1 MTFAEK
7 LTAAIARNQ
16 SLLCVGLDPSPEFLP
31 RPDRP
36 FEVTDDLINRLEG
49 WLGEIVAGTA
59 GLVCAYKPTL
69 DIYLTLGAAGLAL
82 LERVLAKLPDNLPVI
97 LDAKHADLIT
107 GGIFARTAYDRWRV
121 DAVTVAPFSG
131 QDHVAPFLVYPDRA
145 IFALCYTEN
154 PSARFLQDTNQGDR
168 AAYLQN
174 IEQIKSWGIPDQVGL
189 EVEASDPAVL
199 RRIRAIAPT
208 RSILLRGAW
217 SSGILQTQT
226 YSSDLTAE
234 EIDAIDR
241 NLPETLAAGR
251 TTDHEGLIIL
261 VPRSALSHPN
271 PARQVRTLYDCLN
284 RARRTLPTLPAP
296 PPIAPGD
303 DDRDRPGPS
312 ANGSNGT
319 NSSNGSNG
327 SNGFQ
332 GRPISLEPLRD
343 RAPHREDRLILA
355 LHDLGCILFG
365 EYIQASGAV
374 FPYYIDLRPIISNPS
389 VFNQILNAYARLLE
403 PLQFDRI
410 AGIPY
415 GSLPT
420 ATGLSLRLQRPLVF
434 PRKEVKAHGT
444 QRLVE
449 GNFQPGETVV
459 VVDDILI
466 SGKSAIAGAKKLESV
481 GLQVT
486 DIVVFLDHEGGVKD
500 RIAAAGY
507 RAHSALA
514 LSDISY
520 ALHRAGRISDDQL
533 AALQASNHGTVPV
546 P

>member
-36 FEVTDDLINRLEG
+36 FEVTDALVNRLEG

-59 GLVCAYKPTL
+59 DLVCAYKPTL

-82 LERVLAKLPDNLPVI
+82 LERLLAKLPDEIPVI

-107 GGIFARTAYDRWRV
+107 GGIFARTAYERWRV

-226 YSSDLTAE
+226 YSTDLTAE

-271 PARQVRTLYDCLN
+271 PARQVRTLHDCLN

-303 DDRDRPGPS
+303 DDRDRPDPS
-312 ANGSNGT
+312 ANGTNGSNGP
-319 NSSNGSNG
+319 NGSNG
-327 SNGFQ
+327 SNGFR
-332 GRPISLEPLRD
+332 GSPISLETPRH

-365 EYIQASGAV
+365 EYVQASGAV

-520 ALHRAGRISDDQL
+520 ALHRAGRISDAQL
-533 AALQASNHGTVPV
+533 AALQASHHGTVPV
-546 P
+546 A